1 MKKILFLHILLMCFT
16 SCSNKRNDHLIEV
29 QDYNNIKPATK
40 TIDIEINKSTHK
52 LLSDLIKDV
61 KYIYDLLV

>member
-40 TIDIEINKSTHK
+40 TIDIEINKSTDRK
-52 LLSDLIKDV
+52 SV
-61 KYIYDLLV
+61 V